1 MNPLARTPER
11 VIEDAGLTCIHAGAT
26 LNSVTVI
33 PDETQ
38 RYRVVVEAVDQLETA
53 LRDIRLHAR
62 QLVTGNTP
70 GHRRRPVDEHLL
82 DRINSLRGEGDG
94 PDRIL
99 NAAQEARHRINSL
112 RGEDTP

>member
-1 MNPLARTPER
+1 MNHLHRTPER

-33 PDETQ
+33 PEEIQ
-38 RYRVVVEAVDQLETA
+38 RYRAVVEAADQLEAA
-53 LRDIRLHAR
+53 LRDIRLHTPR
-62 QLVTGNTP
+62 LVTANP

-82 DRINSLRGEGDG
+82 GLIDSLRGDD
-94 PDRIL
+94 PDAIL
-99 NAAQEARHRINSL
+99 NAAQEARARIDSL

>member
-1 MNPLARTPER
+1 MNPLTRTPER

-38 RYRVVVEAVDQLETA
+38 RYRAVVEAIDQLEAA
-53 LRDIRLHAR
+53 LRDIRLHAPR
-62 QLVTGNTP
+62 LVTTNP

-82 DRINSLRGEGDG
+82 GLSDG
-94 PDRIL
+94 PDAIL
-99 NAAQEARHRINSL
+99 NAAQEARARINSL